1 MIALLFVALVM
12 LMMGFAV
19 YLVSNTPTYS
29 DFNVFFSIV
38 LAAVLITFGIL
49 VFMYLFGSDDE
60 GEDKKK

>member
-19 YLVSNTPTYS
+19 WLVANTPTYT
-29 DFNVFFSIV
+29 DFTVFFSIV

-49 VFMYLFGSDDE
+49 VFMYLFSSDDE

>member
-1 MIALLFVALVM
+1 MIVLLFVGLIM

-19 YLVSNTPTYS
+19 WLVANTPTYT
-29 DFNVFFSIV
+29 DFTVFFSIV

-49 VFMYLFGSDDE
+49 VFMYLFSDDE

>member
-19 YLVSNTPTYS
+19 WLVANTPTYT
-29 DFNVFFSIV
+29 DFTVFFSIV

-49 VFMYLFGSDDE
+49 VFMYLFSDDE

>member
-12 LMMGFAV
+12 LMIGFAV
-19 YLVSNTPTYS
+19 YIVSNTPTYS

-49 VFMYLFGSDDE
+49 VFMYLFTDDE